1 MSHKLTEEEKEKQ
14 RQADIERLRLQTLE
28 NNKSFDPRLIRRPSV
43 QLYSPTSTPGLVTSA
58 AKETEEFP
66 LSETGHAVENA
77 LVPHSSVEKPSE
89 LVRSEERPP
98 TPAERIKPPS
108 SIEESTA
115 EKMLKL
121 KRAADATKNNVRV
134 TEQVFSCVTDY
145 AIIRGI
151 DKVNVVTYLLYA
163 HLPKKGQSSK
173 STPEYLIKEPPE
185 GPRNRDLTYFEDP
198 GLTERLSWVSSTYG
212 LPRVDIIENIILNN
226 LPIVEKKYPP
236 KRRRK
241 RRRTPRVLRGGGF
254 VS

>member
-1 MSHKLTEEEKEKQ
+1 MSHKLTDEEKEKQ
-14 RQADIERLRLQTLE
+14 RQADLARLRQQTLE
-28 NNKSFDPRLIRRPSV
+28 NNKSFDPRLARRPNV
-43 QLYSPTSTPGLVTSA
+43 QLYSPTVTPGLVTA
-58 AKETEEFP
+58 TKEPEEFP
-66 LSETGHAVENA
+66 PSAAVQPTVETGQAIENPPVPQSLVET
-77 LVPHSSVEKPSE
+77 PSE
-89 LVRSEERPP
+89 LIRSEERPP
-98 TPAERIKPPS
+98 ASAERIKPPAS
-108 SIEESTA
+108 TEESMA

-145 AIIRGI
+145 AVIRGV

-173 STPEYLIKEPPE
+173 STPEYLTKEPPE

-198 GLTERLSWVSSTYG
+198 GLIERLSWVSSTHG

-226 LPIVEKKYPP
+226 LPIVEKNYPP

-241 RRRTPRVLRGGGF
+241 RRRRPAY
-254 VS
+254 